1 MRHKAGSPGD
11 FVTAG
16 IAAVFIAGLI
26 YVGMLLLNS
35 PGPLQEFTEFDNAIR
50 ITNVEEE
57 KPVEPLRR
65 KKIKEPEPPKQL
77 PKTFVSKARPKAQK
91 PRLNLSVPRFDAD
104 MLPGLQGDIALPRM
118 ELGSVSFS
126 MDEVDERP
134 EVLRSIPPEYPYTA
148 KRSQVTGEVVVR
160 MLVTASG
167 IPSNLSI
174 YKSDPPGVFDKSALN
189 AAKRW
194 KFRPGRYKG
203 ESVDTWVLLPL
214 QIRVETMKIPY
225 IPALLLCCLLAS
237 TPCRAELSAGARQT
251 LHTAQQLIDAKKY
264 GQAADMLQKFVN
276 TQGKAEAQV
285 WLSLGGALYKS
296 GKKGPAAQ
304 AYAKGYAQHPGN
316 KDLCLNAGITLY
328 ETKQYAQAATF
339 LEKAYALQKPRKAEL
354 LFQAGSAF
362 YQGKK
367 YADAARVLQKLLAA
381 QRTPNKDWIRL
392 TIHALLNAGQNTRA
406 ESLIL
411 QYLNLSPGNLPTGSC
426 WPDCI

>member
-203 ESVDTWVLLPL
+203 ESVDTW
-214 QIRVETMKIPY
+214 
-225 IPALLLCCLLAS
+225 CCCPS
-237 TPCRAELSAGARQT
+237 NS
-251 LHTAQQLIDAKKY
+251 
-264 GQAADMLQKFVN
+264 
-276 TQGKAEAQV
+276 
-285 WLSLGGALYKS
+285 S
-296 GKKGPAAQ
+296 
-304 AYAKGYAQHPGN
+304 
-316 KDLCLNAGITLY
+316 
-328 ETKQYAQAATF
+328 
-339 LEKAYALQKPRKAEL
+339 
-354 LFQAGSAF
+354 
-362 YQGKK
+362 
-367 YADAARVLQKLLAA
+367 
-381 QRTPNKDWIRL
+381 
-392 TIHALLNAGQNTRA
+392 
-406 ESLIL
+406 
-411 QYLNLSPGNLPTGSC
+411 
-426 WPDCI
+426 